1 MEAKT
6 LLQLL
11 VRQLRW
17 SYDRFRRAYEQGARE
32 VAELRGDPRIASTT
46 VAEPTFRRWTSG
58 SVRTLPNE
66 PAPTIL
72 EHIFRRPASE
82 LLAAPKEGVAS
93 LPSAPAIDESEI
105 RMTARDAADHAGE
118 AAAWALPDLTID
130 QIEDDVR
137 RLARSYLA
145 TAPADSYRRGAELL
159 QLTRTMLDRTQRPRQ
174 RQRLYLQAGATAAV
188 MASASFDLGS
198 LPAAVQLARTAA
210 LYGEVIDHGP
220 LQAYAH
226 GALAYLAYWDGRPTD
241 ALRLVTT
248 GQGFGGLGDTAAIR
262 LTTIRARAHA
272 HLGDHES
279 AGRAIASLDDL
290 ATGRRDD
297 LHDDVGGEFG
307 MPPARAAVSNATTM
321 LLLRD
326 AVGAEVAAERALGLI
341 NERPTAEQPALRGKA
356 AVDLARARMLRR
368 DLEGAAEA
376 VDPVFALETGWRTLG
391 VLERMTGL
399 RQDLIRSPLANA
411 TAAKA
416 LGERV
421 EEFTA
426 AGAATHS
433 LGPTGPLALE
443 A

>member
-17 SYDRFRRAYEQGARE
+17 SYDRFRRAYEKGAHE
-32 VAELRGDPRIASTT
+32 VAELQGDRRIANAT
-46 VAEPTFRRWTSG
+46 VSEPTFRRWTSG
-58 SVRTLPNE
+58 SIRTLPNE

-72 EHIFRRPASE
+72 EHIFRRPANE
-82 LLAAPKEGVAS
+82 LLAAPKEGAVS

-130 QIEDDVR
+130 QVEDDVR
-137 RLARSYLA
+137 KLARSYLE
-145 TAPADSYRRGAELL
+145 TAPVESYRRGAELL

-174 RQRLYLQAGATAAV
+174 RHRLYLQAGSTAAV
-188 MASASFDLGS
+188 LASASFDLGS

-226 GALAYLAYWDGRPTD
+226 GALAYLAYWDSRPAD

-248 GQGFGGLGDTAAIR
+248 GQNFGGVGDTAATR
-262 LTTIRARAHA
+262 LATIRARAHA
-272 HLGDHES
+272 HLGDQES
-279 AGRAIASLDDL
+279 AERVIRSLDDL
-290 ATGRRDD
+290 ATGRRDE

-307 MPPARAAVSNATTM
+307 MPPARAAMSNATTM

-326 AVGAEVAAERALGLI
+326 ASGAEAAAERALDFI
-341 NERPTAEQPALRGKA
+341 NERPPAEQPALRGKA

-368 DLEGAAEA
+368 DLDGAAEA
-376 VDPVFALETGWRTLG
+376 VEPVFALETGWRTLG

-399 RQDLIRSPLANA
+399 RHDLIRSPMATA
-411 TAAKA
+411 TAARA

-426 AGAATHS
+426 NGAATHL
-433 LGPTGPLALE
+433 LGPAGPLALE